1 MMADDAKRAGNERFQ
16 RLSRLPEDGTP
27 DLALEYLESVPHDRK
42 LYPGDHN
49 LEGET
54 LLLLASHDLDRG
66 RADAALAKLEKLAG
80 PGSGEAR
87 SHDRMGRRT
96 SWSSLG
102 GLP

>member
-1 MMADDAKRAGNERFQ
+1 MADDAKSAGNERFQ
-16 RLSRLPEDGTP
+16 CLSRLPEDGTS
-27 DLALEYLESVPHDRK
+27 DLALEYVEGAPLDRK

-54 LLLLASHDLDRG
+54 LLLFASHDLDRG
-66 RADAALAKLEKLAG
+66 RADAALAKLEKLAR

-87 SHDRMGRRT
+87 RHDRMGRRT
-96 SWSSLG
+96 TWNSLG